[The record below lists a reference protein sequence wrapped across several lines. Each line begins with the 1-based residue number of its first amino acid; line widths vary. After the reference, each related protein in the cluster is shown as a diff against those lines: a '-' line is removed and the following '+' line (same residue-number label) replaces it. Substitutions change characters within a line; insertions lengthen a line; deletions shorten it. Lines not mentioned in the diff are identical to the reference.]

1 LNAQSTLKTI
11 SSGFQDPGA
20 PHSNPGSV
28 RRTNRIKSKIGVI
41 FLSVSTDWIIPMK
54 EMTAITRKVSPA
66 INRCELTHITR
77 ERIDYGRAC
86 EQHHQYENALR
97 SLGVHVISLR
107 AELDLPD
114 SVFVEDVALVLDEC
128 AILLNPGAVSRRPE
142 VLSIEQAL
150 SSYRNFYRIQP
161 PATIDGGDILRV
173 DRTIYVG
180 ISSRSTENAVEQ
192 MKAILKPYRYQVRAV
207 QVSGCLHLKSAVT
220 QVREKTL
227 LINPS
232 WVSREE
238 FSGMDFIEVDP
249 SEPYAA
255 NAVMVGETIIFPA
268 AFPKTGAKLADAGI
282 RMSIVEADELARAE
296 GALTCCS
303 LIFSA

>member
-1 LNAQSTLKTI
+1 
-11 SSGFQDPGA
+11 
-20 PHSNPGSV
+20 
-28 RRTNRIKSKIGVI
+28 
-41 FLSVSTDWIIPMK
+41 MK
-54 EMTAITRKVSPA
+54 EIAAITRKISPV
-66 INRCELTHITR
+66 INQCELTHISR
-77 ERIDYGRAC
+77 EPINYERAC
-86 EQHHQYENALR
+86 EQHRQYENALR

-107 AELDLPD
+107 AEPNLPD

-128 AILLNPGAVSRRPE
+128 AILLNPGASSRRPE

-150 SSYRNFYRIQP
+150 STYRKIYHIQP

-173 DRTIYVG
+173 GRTIYVG

-192 MKAILKPYRYQVRAV
+192 VKAILKPYRYQVCGV
-207 QVSGCLHLKSAVT
+207 PVSGCLHLKSAVT

-232 WVSREE
+232 WVSGQE
-238 FSGMDFIEVDP
+238 FPGMDFIEVDP

-255 NAVMVGETIIFPA
+255 NAVLVGETIIFPA
-268 AFPKTGAKLADAGI
+268 AFPKTGAKLSDAGI
-282 RMSIVEADELARAE
+282 RMSIVEADEFARAE

-303 LIFSA
+303 LIFSV